1 MLNNTIMNI
10 SSLDLNLFAVL
21 HVVLEERSATRAAKR
36 LHVTQ
41 SAISNALARLRS
53 ALGDPLVVRSGRGLS
68 PTPRAEEL
76 APFIAQAVAQLQLAI
91 DRGAAF
97 VPAASTRRFTIAL
110 ADNHQTSEA
119 AQIAQAFAQ
128 ELPRASLRFV
138 STDYLVATDGLA
150 TGDVDAVIVPAM
162 LEMSGART
170 RPIFEE
176 QACMV
181 VRRDH
186 PAARG
191 KLTPKLF
198 NALPHIDVEVA
209 LGRPGIGHRLSEQH
223 WQRAGLERKVS
234 ITVPYFTTA
243 AMIAAHTDCIAGLP
257 SRMAKKL
264 CKLLPLKILATT
276 LPMPTMGL
284 SLAWHERT
292 DTDPGC
298 RYFRDLVVK
307 ACA

>member
-1 MLNNTIMNI
+1 
-10 SSLDLNLFAVL
+10 
-21 HVVLEERSATRAAKR
+21 
-36 LHVTQ
+36 
-41 SAISNALARLRS
+41 
-53 ALGDPLVVRSGRGLS
+53 
-68 PTPRAEEL
+68 
-76 APFIAQAVAQLQLAI
+76 
-91 DRGAAF
+91 
-97 VPAASTRRFTIAL
+97 L

-119 AQIAQAFAQ
+119 ASIAQAFAR

-162 LEMSGART
+162 LELPGVRT

-186 PAARG
+186 PSARG

-209 LGRPGIGHRLSEQH
+209 LGRPGVGHRLSEQH

-243 AMIAAHTDCIAGLP
+243 AMIAAQTDCIAGLP
-257 SRMAKKL
+257 SRVAKTL
-264 CKLLPLKILATT
+264 CTLLPLKILPTT
-276 LPMPTMGL
+276 IPMPKMGL

-298 RYFRDLVVK
+298 RYFRDLVVN
-307 ACA
+307 AASAAGVSTARRGH